1 MSRVHAHRCARM
13 HIGIGSPCPV
23 PSTHIWLTRT
33 WLGRAGT
40 YDAKK
45 LMGVTKLDVCRA
57 QAFWAELAGVI
68 PARVDVPV
76 VGGHAGVTI
85 LPLLSQ
91 V

>member
-1 MSRVHAHRCARM
+1 MIDTDVA
-13 HIGIGSPCPV
+13 
-23 PSTHIWLTRT
+23 WQ
-33 WLGRAGT
+33 RAGT

-68 PARVDVPV
+68 PAKVDVPV

-91 V
+91 VRPRLPSPP

>member
-1 MSRVHAHRCARM
+1 MLCGER
-13 HIGIGSPCPV
+13 
-23 PSTHIWLTRT
+23 
-33 WLGRAGT
+33 RAGT

-68 PARVDVPV
+68 PAKVDVPV

-91 V
+91 VQSPQDSIALASAFACLC